1 MIIWTY
7 AQIHCLHMYT
17 YICIHMPDVGI
28 HRWRAKQQTIH
39 SMAAARGARW
49 RRWIA
54 GRLANIS
61 VICPRP
67 DVLPAMV
74 STEPHPEHWVLHST
88 SFFWG
93 PRISQSIKKDRAQT
107 YLQNCESAHATQ
119 VSYVTSMVVG
129 HQCHLEWRFLS
140 CSHFGIIPKQMRVAQ
155 FQDLRW
161 SRPEN
166 WMESWWEDTL
176 NFKQI
181 PPVEVPW
188 RCWAVGPACSFFVYV
203 RWSAQMDSEIFNY
216 SDMIIS
222 VWLNKGTLLFFSS
235 TAICGPLQICRWC
248 SLHHNMS

>member
-93 PRISQSIKKDRAQT
+93 AKNLTVDKERQSTNIPSELRKRPCNAGELRNIHGCGASMPPWMKIFVLQPFRDHSETNARCTIPRFALKPAWKLNGVMVGRHIK
-107 YLQNCESAHATQ
+107 L
-119 VSYVTSMVVG
+119 
-129 HQCHLEWRFLS
+129 
-140 CSHFGIIPKQMRVAQ
+140 
-155 FQDLRW
+155 
-161 SRPEN
+161 
-166 WMESWWEDTL
+166 
-176 NFKQI
+176 
-181 PPVEVPW
+181 
-188 RCWAVGPACSFFVYV
+188 
-203 RWSAQMDSEIFNY
+203 
-216 SDMIIS
+216 
-222 VWLNKGTLLFFSS
+222 
-235 TAICGPLQICRWC
+235 
-248 SLHHNMS
+248 